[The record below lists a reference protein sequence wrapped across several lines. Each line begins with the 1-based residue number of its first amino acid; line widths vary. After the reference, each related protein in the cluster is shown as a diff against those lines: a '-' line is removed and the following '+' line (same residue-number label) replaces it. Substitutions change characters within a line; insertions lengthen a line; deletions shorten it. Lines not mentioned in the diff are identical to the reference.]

1 MGRRI
6 KFKLQ
11 DTTPARIVWL
21 DPDATEGATLGTNVF
36 LPDGTVGTP
45 KTVRAWLGVE
55 EAPDLRA
62 PPRGGSGVTAHRLLQ
77 GLPLGDDHPQYTQW
91 VQDEVI
97 TGYWSFQ
104 TIEGLQIEHPDR
116 ADSGIRFR
124 LYTPV
129 ATEDG
134 IGGEMAFWEDPDHLY
149 GIRLRHTGEEVD
161 QGDLDFYRHNNN
173 ASGVLFLRF
182 TRDSSQ
188 IQFVAGSASAPI
200 VTTLG
205 DLNTGLYFPAAD
217 TVGLST
223 GGSLRFSVSNTAV
236 TSTETWLGPN
246 GSASAPAYSFTSDTN
261 IGMFRISENLL
272 GFATSG
278 IERLRIGNGT
288 DQYIRSTL
296 VYEGPAGSATAPT
309 FSFSTDENSG
319 MYSVGADQ
327 IGWTAGGTL
336 RLTLSTTALVS
347 TLPISGAAGSAGA
360 PSYSFTGD
368 LDTGAFQVGADQYGI
383 ATAGTERLRI
393 DATGAWGLAG
403 ANFGA
408 AGQVLTSNGSGAAP
422 TWQTSSGGGTVA
434 SVVAGHGIGVDDYAD
449 PGNPIVF
456 VDESD
461 GFYWTGH
468 HTFDGSYVDLQTEL
482 RAGGMPGTLGQ
493 LLFSQGVGAI
503 PQWVTRILTAGAG
516 LTGGG
521 DLSADRTFDVGA
533 GTGITVNANDVALS
547 AATIAS
553 LALADTAVQ
562 PARLLTAGAGLT
574 GGGDLSA
581 DRTFNVGAG
590 TGITVNADD
599 VALDTTHARN
609 VDHTAVVLTA
619 GAGLIGGGDISA
631 SRTFDIGAGTGITVN
646 ANDVALSAA
655 SIASLAL
662 ADSSVQTLLEG
673 HGIEIDDYLASS
685 PTISVDEATDYVW
698 TNQHT
703 FNARTVFA
711 AGSPTAP
718 SIAFADDLDTGIYS
732 AGADQINFSIAGVLA
747 LSIGTVAIAPVLQV
761 RNQFGTAALPSYAFA
776 GDNDTGMLR
785 NGVNQLELS
794 AGGTSRLLVSTTR
807 VSGTVPIQLQGYTV
821 ATLPAGTVGDT
832 AYVTDALAPVYGAA
846 VTPGGA
852 VTIPVFYN
860 GAAWITA

>member
-521 DLSADRTFDVGA
+521 DLSADRTFD
-533 GTGITVNANDVALS
+533 
-547 AATIAS
+547 
-553 LALADTAVQ
+553 
-562 PARLLTAGAGLT
+562 
-574 GGGDLSA
+574 
-581 DRTFNVGAG
+581 
-590 TGITVNADD
+590 
-599 VALDTTHARN
+599 
-609 VDHTAVVLTA
+609 
-619 GAGLIGGGDISA
+619 
-631 SRTFDIGAGTGITVN
+631 IGAGTGITVN

-852 VTIPVFYN
+852 VTIPVFYDGTN
-860 GAAWITA
+860 WITA